1 MTTRR
6 DVLKIGALGSLTVA
20 GAGLADV
27 SRASET
33 LPPAPA
39 STLAPANTPVPYAGV
54 FRRRR
59 GRGVGGARVLA
70 GRAAGPPRRG

>member
-20 GAGLADV
+20 GVGLSDV

-33 LPPAPA
+33 LPPTPA
-39 STLAPANTPVPYAGV
+39 STLAPENTPVP
-54 FRRRR
+54 
-59 GRGVGGARVLA
+59 
-70 GRAAGPPRRG
+70 